1 MFGKEKC
8 LKEERRLSFWASYFL
23 LVPPI
28 TDVVG
33 EARVV
38 LLVICQQAGEY
49 QQDQAKN
56 TRRTQKKITEGSN
69 CDITKIQVY
78 RTANSGRSF

>member
-1 MFGKEKC
+1 LGVLF
-8 LKEERRLSFWASYFL
+8 FASA
-23 LVPPI
+23 PPI

-38 LLVICQQAGEY
+38 LLVICHQVGKY

-56 TRRTQKKITEGSN
+56 TRRTQKEMPEGSN
-69 CDITKIQVY
+69 CDITEIQVY
-78 RTANSGRSF
+78 RAGNSGRGV

>member
-1 MFGKEKC
+1 MSYGRETPEILGVLF
-8 LKEERRLSFWASYFL
+8 FAS
-23 LVPPI
+23 PPI

-38 LLVICQQAGEY
+38 LLVICHQAGKY